1 MQDVPEPGRGSDAGP
16 SGHAGEARNLIRFSD
31 FVLDLDACRLERENG
46 EAVALTRGEYSLLR
60 FLVSRGGR
68 VVSRETLLNEVSNRR
83 FDPFDRSVDT
93 AVRRLRRKIESD
105 PSEPRLI
112 VTVQGEGYRFDGR
125 TLPLVR
131 QSIVGEREP
140 SIPVDAPPTLSTSA
154 RSSERTGEEWLRSPR
169 WLYFSATL
177 ALLALLGGSWLYVRT
192 PEPAPGAPPVIV
204 VPPFDNLTGD
214 PAKDYLGRSLSL
226 EVATLLSAYP
236 GFTVVAA
243 PDMSGSGS
251 AADVSRAVKS
261 AGVRYVVRGRLHQLR
276 DSLQVTASLDDVDTG
291 AAVWSRVFGGGAD
304 ALEPQE
310 ELPRRIYDSLAGF
323 RGAVQRSEERIAW
336 QRASSNLDDY
346 DYYLRGVSLYSRSG
360 LGDVLKA
367 RAILQQ
373 GLDRWPDSS
382 LLRLMLAWTHLWV
395 AMNEPNQDPARDI
408 DEAWRLAK
416 EAFSAPTHTPFEAW
430 LGHWLMAFLYQWH
443 DNDFS
448 RSVTEAHRATE
459 LAPYDASSRSELS
472 WIMANAGH
480 ADEAIEWARFAL
492 QHDPNGPSRYHANLA
507 WAYFVAGREREGI
520 NALREKSSEFPVLCA
535 ALHVRTRRS
544 RRGAEPRRAIR
555 SGRRQGHSP
564 PRGHRSVDR
573 ACRGRLHGNAAQG
586 GHARKVS
593 GHRCLVGGQDS
604 SA

>member
-1 MQDVPEPGRGSDAGP
+1 M
-16 SGHAGEARNLIRFSD
+16 
-31 FVLDLDACRLERENG
+31 
-46 EAVALTRGEYSLLR
+46 
-60 FLVSRGGR
+60 
-68 VVSRETLLNEVSNRR
+68 VSRETLLNEVSNRR

-93 AVRRLRRKIESD
+93 AVRRLRRKIKSD

-131 QSIVGEREP
+131 QSIVGERRALD
-140 SIPVDAPPTLSTSA
+140 SRDAPPTLSTSA

-204 VPPFDNLTGD
+204 VPPFHNLTGD

-226 EVATLLSAYP
+226 EVATL
-236 GFTVVAA
+236 AA

-276 DSLQVTASLDDVDTG
+276 DSLQVTASLDDVD
-291 AAVWSRVFGGGAD
+291 
-304 ALEPQE
+304 
-310 ELPRRIYDSLAGF
+310 PRRGLVTGLWRRRGRAGTAGGTASPHYDSLAGF

-382 LLRLMLAWTHLWV
+382 LLRLMLAY
-395 AMNEPNQDPARDI
+395 
-408 DEAWRLAK
+408 
-416 EAFSAPTHTPFEAW
+416 AF
-430 LGHWLMAFLYQWH
+430 
-443 DNDFS
+443 
-448 RSVTEAHRATE
+448 
-459 LAPYDASSRSELS
+459 
-472 WIMANAGH
+472 
-480 ADEAIEWARFAL
+480 
-492 QHDPNGPSRYHANLA
+492 
-507 WAYFVAGREREGI
+507 
-520 NALREKSSEFPVLCA
+520 
-535 ALHVRTRRS
+535 
-544 RRGAEPRRAIR
+544 
-555 SGRRQGHSP
+555 
-564 PRGHRSVDR
+564 
-573 ACRGRLHGNAAQG
+573 
-586 GHARKVS
+586 
-593 GHRCLVGGQDS
+593 VGGDE
-604 SA
+604 